1 MFMGLFDVLPWT
13 VVPECAF
20 NGGVYAPNCSLNDF
34 NSAVRPTARLLS
46 NVQTDLRIRG
56 GVSWKISCLNFLDI
70 KK

>member
-1 MFMGLFDVLPWT
+1 MFLGLFDVLPWT
-13 VVPECAF
+13 VVLECAF

-56 GVSWKISCLNFLDI
+56 DVSWKISCLNFLDI